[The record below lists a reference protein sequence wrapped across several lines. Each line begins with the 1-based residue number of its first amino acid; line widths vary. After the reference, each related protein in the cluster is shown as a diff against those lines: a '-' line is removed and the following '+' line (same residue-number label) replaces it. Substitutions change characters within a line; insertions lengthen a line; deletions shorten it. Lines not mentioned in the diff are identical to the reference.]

1 MCNGLT
7 LYASLIFMK
16 NILAIIILG
25 LLWSNILQAKILNVD
40 NKIQLEVPSSH
51 KFIRYNNE
59 EITEAIDELK
69 DSIDGL
75 EVDFYLVGPSKY
87 VDLEMAILNGE
98 DPMENE
104 FVKSIIKK
112 YEGKLESKM
121 LQDPLKAGKWIISEM
136 KKIMKKEKIDFITYV
151 FVINKTLIEMSSEED
166 EIIDMLTELQSMNN
180 SELIK
185 QTKEIKK
192 EIASFEGASSTSY
205 AFGPTTFTYNKLK
218 IGKNKNGNLFLKGP
232 SKFFMAINET
242 MTIDAVLNVY
252 LGEHN
257 NRTYGF
263 ISACYVDCSKFN
275 NKFDKMIKPTF
286 STKEQI
292 QKTKSTLSADSNLT
306 EQLKTLSELY
316 KSGALTKEE
325 FTKAKKKL
333 LN

>member
-1 MCNGLT
+1 MKFF
-7 LYASLIFMK
+7 SFFLIVSFTF
-16 NILAIIILG
+16 L
-25 LLWSNILQAKILNVD
+25 SSSFAKILNIE
-40 NKIQLEVPSSH
+40 NKIQIEVPSSH

-59 EITEAIDELK
+59 EITESINELK
-69 DSIDGL
+69 DSIDGI

-87 VDLEMAILNGE
+87 VDLEQALVMDGE

-104 FVKSIIKK
+104 YVKSIIKK
-112 YEGKLESKM
+112 YEGKLERKM

-205 AFGPTTFTYNKLK
+205 AFGPTTLTYNKLK

-257 NRTYGF
+257 NKTYGF

-275 NKFDKMIKPTF
+275 SKFDKMIKPTF
-286 STKEQI
+286 STNVQT
-292 QKTKSTLSADSNLT
+292 QKTKSSLSNDGDLT
-306 EQLKTLSELY
+306 EQLKALGELY
-316 KSGALTKEE
+316 KSGVLTKEE

>member
-1 MCNGLT
+1 
-7 LYASLIFMK
+7 MK
-16 NILAIIILG
+16 KILG
-25 LLWSNILQAKILNVD
+25 IIFLGLFWFNTLPAKILNIE
-40 NKIQLEVPSSH
+40 NKIQIEVPSSH
-51 KFIRYNNE
+51 KFIKYNNE
-59 EITEAIDELK
+59 ETTEFINELK

-87 VDLEMAILNGE
+87 VDLEQALVMDGE

-104 FVKSIIKK
+104 YVKSIIKK

-205 AFGPTTFTYNKLK
+205 AFGPTTLTYNKLK

-242 MTIDAVLNVY
+242 ITIDAVLNVY

-257 NRTYGF
+257 NRTYAF

-275 NKFDKMIKPTF
+275 SKFDKMIKPTF

-292 QKTKSTLSADSNLT
+292 QKTKSNLSADSNLT
-306 EQLKTLSELY
+306 EHLKTLSELY

>member
-1 MCNGLT
+1 
-7 LYASLIFMK
+7 MK
-16 NILAIIILG
+16 KILEIIVLG
-25 LLWSNILQAKILNVD
+25 LFWCNTLPAKILNIE
-40 NKIQLEVPSSH
+40 NKIQIEVPSSH

-59 EITEAIDELK
+59 EITESINELK
-69 DSIDGL
+69 DSIDGI
-75 EVDFYLVGPSKY
+75 EVDFYLVGPRKY
-87 VDLEMAILNGE
+87 VDLEQALVIDGE

-104 FVKSIIKK
+104 YVKSIIKK
-112 YEGKLESKM
+112 YEGKLERKM

-151 FVINKTLIEMSSEED
+151 FVTNKTLIEMASGED

-218 IGKNKNGNLFLKGP
+218 ISKNKNGNLFLKGP

-275 NKFDKMIKPTF
+275 SKFDKMIKPTF

-292 QKTKSTLSADSNLT
+292 QKKKSTLSTVSNLT

-325 FTKAKKKL
+325 FTNAKKKL

>member
-1 MCNGLT
+1 M
-7 LYASLIFMK
+7 
-16 NILAIIILG
+16 
-25 LLWSNILQAKILNVD
+25 D
-40 NKIQLEVPSSH
+40 
-51 KFIRYNNE
+51 
-59 EITEAIDELK
+59 
-69 DSIDGL
+69 
-75 EVDFYLVGPSKY
+75 
-87 VDLEMAILNGE
+87 GE

-104 FVKSIIKK
+104 YVKSIIKK

-121 LQDPLKAGKWIISEM
+121 LQDPLKAGKWIISEI

-166 EIIDMLTELQSMNN
+166 EIIDMLTELQSMSN

-192 EIASFEGASSTSY
+192 EIASFEGASSSSY
-205 AFGPTTFTYNKLK
+205 AFGPTTLTYNKLK

-257 NRTYGF
+257 NRTYAF

-275 NKFDKMIKPTF
+275 SKFDKMIKPVF
-286 STKEQI
+286 STNITLKENLVN
-292 QKTKSTLSADSNLT
+292 TSSNGDLT
-306 EQLKTLSELY
+306 EQLKTLNELY
-316 KSGALTKEE
+316 KSGVLTKEE

>member
-1 MCNGLT
+1 MKFF
-7 LYASLIFMK
+7 SFFLIVSFTF
-16 NILAIIILG
+16 L
-25 LLWSNILQAKILNVD
+25 SSSFAKILNIE
-40 NKIQLEVPSSH
+40 NKIQIEVPSSH

-59 EITEAIDELK
+59 EITESINELK
-69 DSIDGL
+69 DSIDGI

-87 VDLEMAILNGE
+87 VDLEQALVMDGE

-104 FVKSIIKK
+104 YVKSIIKK
-112 YEGKLESKM
+112 YEKKLERKM
-121 LQDPLKAGKWIISEM
+121 FQDPFKAGKWIISEM

-205 AFGPTTFTYNKLK
+205 AFGPTTLTYNKLK

-257 NRTYGF
+257 NKTYGF

-275 NKFDKMIKPTF
+275 SKFDKMIKPTF

-292 QKTKSTLSADSNLT
+292 QKAKSTLSTNSNLT

-325 FTKAKKKL
+325 FTNAKKNL

>member
-1 MCNGLT
+1 MV
-7 LYASLIFMK
+7 
-16 NILAIIILG
+16 LG
-25 LLWSNILQAKILNVD
+25 LFWCNTLPAKILD
-40 NKIQLEVPSSH
+40 IENKIQIEVPSSH
-51 KFIRYNNE
+51 KFIKYNNE
-59 EITEAIDELK
+59 EITESINELK
-69 DSIDGL
+69 DSIDGI

-87 VDLEMAILNGE
+87 VDLEKALVMDGE

-104 FVKSIIKK
+104 YVKSMIKK
-112 YEGKLESKM
+112 YEGKLERKM
-121 LQDPLKAGKWIISEM
+121 LQDPLKAGKWIISEI

-218 IGKNKNGNLFLKGP
+218 IGKNKNESLFLKGP
-232 SKFFMAINET
+232 SKFFWAINET

-257 NRTYGF
+257 NKTYGF

-275 NKFDKMIKPTF
+275 SKFDKMIKPTF
-286 STKEQI
+286 STNVQT
-292 QKTKSTLSADSNLT
+292 QKTKSSLSNDSDLT
-306 EQLKTLSELY
+306 EQLKALSELY
-316 KSGALTKEE
+316 KSGVLTKEE

>member
-1 MCNGLT
+1 MV
-7 LYASLIFMK
+7 
-16 NILAIIILG
+16 LG
-25 LLWSNILQAKILNVD
+25 LFWCNTLPAKILD
-40 NKIQLEVPSSH
+40 IENKIQIEVPSSH

-59 EITEAIDELK
+59 EITESINELK
-69 DSIDGL
+69 DSIDGI

-87 VDLEMAILNGE
+87 VDLEKALVMDGE

-104 FVKSIIKK
+104 YVKSMIKK
-112 YEGKLESKM
+112 YEGKLERKM
-121 LQDPLKAGKWIISEM
+121 LQDPLKAGKWIISEI

-257 NRTYGF
+257 NKTYGF

-275 NKFDKMIKPTF
+275 SKFDKMIKPTF
-286 STKEQI
+286 STNVQT
-292 QKTKSTLSADSNLT
+292 QKTKSSLSNDSDLT
-306 EQLKTLSELY
+306 EQLKALSELY
-316 KSGALTKEE
+316 KSGVLTKEE

>member
-1 MCNGLT
+1 MV
-7 LYASLIFMK
+7 
-16 NILAIIILG
+16 LG
-25 LLWSNILQAKILNVD
+25 LFWCNTLPAKILD
-40 NKIQLEVPSSH
+40 IENKIQIEVPSSH
-51 KFIRYNNE
+51 KFIKYNNE
-59 EITEAIDELK
+59 EITESINELK
-69 DSIDGL
+69 DSIDGI

-87 VDLEMAILNGE
+87 VDLEKALVMDGE

-104 FVKSIIKK
+104 YVKSMIKK
-112 YEGKLESKM
+112 YEGKLERKM
-121 LQDPLKAGKWIISEM
+121 LQDPLKAGKWIISEI

-242 MTIDAVLNVY
+242 MTIDAVLNIY

-275 NKFDKMIKPTF
+275 SKFDKMIKPTF
-286 STKEQI
+286 STNVQT
-292 QKTKSTLSADSNLT
+292 QKTKSSLSNDSDLT
-306 EQLKTLSELY
+306 EQLKALSELY
-316 KSGALTKEE
+316 KSGVLTKEE

>member
-1 MCNGLT
+1 MRFFSFILLVSFT
-7 LYASLIFMK
+7 LLSSSF
-16 NILAIIILG
+16 
-25 LLWSNILQAKILNVD
+25 AKILNIE
-40 NKIQLEVPSSH
+40 NKIQIEVPSSH

-59 EITEAIDELK
+59 EITESINELK
-69 DSIDGL
+69 DSIDGI

-87 VDLEMAILNGE
+87 VDLEKALVMDGE

-104 FVKSIIKK
+104 YVKSMIKK
-112 YEGKLESKM
+112 YEGKLERKM
-121 LQDPLKAGKWIISEM
+121 LQDPLNAGKWIISEI

-257 NRTYGF
+257 NKTYGF

-275 NKFDKMIKPTF
+275 SKFDKMIKPTF
-286 STKEQI
+286 STNVQT
-292 QKTKSTLSADSNLT
+292 QKTKSSLSNDNDLT
-306 EQLKTLSELY
+306 EQLKALSELY
-316 KSGALTKEE
+316 KSGVLTKEE

>member
-1 MCNGLT
+1 VKKLLG
-7 LYASLIFMK
+7 
-16 NILAIIILG
+16 IIVLG
-25 LLWSNILQAKILNVD
+25 LFWCNTLPAKILD
-40 NKIQLEVPSSH
+40 IENKIQIEVPSSH

-59 EITEAIDELK
+59 EITESINELK
-69 DSIDGL
+69 DSIDGI

-87 VDLEMAILNGE
+87 VDLEKALVMDGE

-104 FVKSIIKK
+104 YVKSMIKK
-112 YEGKLESKM
+112 YEGKLERKM
-121 LQDPLKAGKWIISEM
+121 LQDPLKAGKWIISEI

-257 NRTYGF
+257 NKTYGF

-275 NKFDKMIKPTF
+275 SKFDKMIKPTF
-286 STKEQI
+286 STNVQT
-292 QKTKSTLSADSNLT
+292 QKTKSSLSNDSDLT
-306 EQLKTLSELY
+306 EQLKALSELY
-316 KSGALTKEE
+316 KSGVLTKEE

>member
-1 MCNGLT
+1 
-7 LYASLIFMK
+7 MK
-16 NILAIIILG
+16 KLLGIIVLG
-25 LLWSNILQAKILNVD
+25 LFWCNTLPAKILD
-40 NKIQLEVPSSH
+40 IENKIQIEVPSSH

-59 EITEAIDELK
+59 EITESINELK
-69 DSIDGL
+69 DSIDGI

-87 VDLEMAILNGE
+87 VDLEKALVIDGE

-104 FVKSIIKK
+104 YIKSIIKK
-112 YEGKLESKM
+112 YERKLERKL

-192 EIASFEGASSTSY
+192 EIASFEGASRTSY
-205 AFGPTTFTYNKLK
+205 AIGPSTFTYNKLK
-218 IGKNKNGNLFLKGP
+218 ISKNKNGNLFLKGP

-257 NRTYGF
+257 NKTYGF

-275 NKFDKMIKPTF
+275 SKFDKMIKPTF
-286 STKEQI
+286 STNVQT
-292 QKTKSTLSADSNLT
+292 QKTKSSLSNDSDLT
-306 EQLKTLSELY
+306 EQLKALSELY
-316 KSGALTKEE
+316 KSGVLTKEE

>member
-1 MCNGLT
+1 MV
-7 LYASLIFMK
+7 
-16 NILAIIILG
+16 LG
-25 LLWSNILQAKILNVD
+25 LFWCNTLPAKILD
-40 NKIQLEVPSSH
+40 IENKIQIEVPSSH

-59 EITEAIDELK
+59 EITESINELK
-69 DSIDGL
+69 DSIDGI

-87 VDLEMAILNGE
+87 VDLEKALVMDGE

-104 FVKSIIKK
+104 YIKSMIKK
-112 YEGKLESKM
+112 YEGKLERKM

-151 FVINKTLIEMSSEED
+151 FVTNKTLIEMASGED

-218 IGKNKNGNLFLKGP
+218 ISKNKNGNLFLKGP

-257 NRTYGF
+257 NKTYGF

-275 NKFDKMIKPTF
+275 SKFDKMIKPTF
-286 STKEQI
+286 STNVQT
-292 QKTKSTLSADSNLT
+292 QKTKSSLSNDSDLT
-306 EQLKTLSELY
+306 EQLKALSELY
-316 KSGALTKEE
+316 KSGVLTKEE

>member
-1 MCNGLT
+1 
-7 LYASLIFMK
+7 MK
-16 NILAIIILG
+16 KLLGIIVLG
-25 LLWSNILQAKILNVD
+25 LFWCNTLPAKILD
-40 NKIQLEVPSSH
+40 IENKIQIEVPSSH

-59 EITEAIDELK
+59 EITESINELK
-69 DSIDGL
+69 NSIDGM

-87 VDLEMAILNGE
+87 VDLEKALVMDGE

-104 FVKSIIKK
+104 YVKSMIKK
-112 YEGKLESKM
+112 YEGKLERKM

-151 FVINKTLIEMSSEED
+151 FVTNKTLIEMASSED
-166 EIIDMLTELQSMNN
+166 EIINMLTELQSMNN

-257 NRTYGF
+257 NKTYGF

-275 NKFDKMIKPTF
+275 SKFDKMIKPTF
-286 STKEQI
+286 STNVQT
-292 QKTKSTLSADSNLT
+292 QKTKSSLSNDSDLT
-306 EQLKTLSELY
+306 EQLKALSELY
-316 KSGALTKEE
+316 KSGVLTKEE